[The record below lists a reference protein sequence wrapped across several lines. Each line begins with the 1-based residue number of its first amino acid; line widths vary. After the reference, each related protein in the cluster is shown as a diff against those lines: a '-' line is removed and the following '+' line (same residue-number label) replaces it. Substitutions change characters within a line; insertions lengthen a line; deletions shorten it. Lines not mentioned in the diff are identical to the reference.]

1 MHDLDFNPE
10 NDRQAEDRSHRIG
23 QTKEVKVY
31 KLVTLES
38 VDEDIFDMGERKSR
52 LTEAVL
58 NDNVPAPADDED
70 DGEEKKGKGKKK
82 ASGDDESLGDIGS
95 IGRILQKALQRLSRP
110 KTEAK

>member
-31 KLVTLES
+31 KLVTLDS

-58 NDNVPAPADDED
+58 RDNYTVCNCPCLKSFTTD
-70 DGEEKKGKGKKK
+70 
-82 ASGDDESLGDIGS
+82 LHM
-95 IGRILQKALQRLSRP
+95 
-110 KTEAK
+110 